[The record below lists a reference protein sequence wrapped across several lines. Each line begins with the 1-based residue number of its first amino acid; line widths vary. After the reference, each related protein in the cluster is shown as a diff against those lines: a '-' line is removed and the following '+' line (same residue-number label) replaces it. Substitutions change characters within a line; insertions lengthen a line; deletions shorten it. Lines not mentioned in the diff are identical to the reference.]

1 MPKRKYSY
9 QLSSFVRR
17 LRSRPSS
24 SFSSVRKYV
33 GSRRT
38 GGKRISGSRAYSL
51 GKYNLHS
58 YIRWATPD
66 TLSINVGASQG
77 NYSKAFS
84 LSETINASEL
94 TALYDQYQV
103 VGVKL
108 MFKLMNSPDATS
120 TVPNVSNVTSGTQQT
135 NNMYPKLWFSRDYD
149 NIATE
154 TVDELRQRN
163 TTKCKVMRPNSMIS
177 FYVRPALRNQVYLDG
192 VTTATSPMW
201 KQWLDCSNSTVPYYG
216 CKFAF
221 DCEGLNVTNNPYQ
234 FRVEYKYYLKFKNA
248 R

>member
-1 MPKRKYSY
+1 MSSVDRKFAMWSGSNRKRARSMAG
-9 QLSSFVRR
+9 VIARR
-17 LRSRPSS
+17 R
-24 SFSSVRKYV
+24 FSSRK
-33 GSRRT
+33 GF
-38 GGKRISGSRAYSL
+38 RAYKLRTKSIGL
-51 GKYNLHS
+51 AKYNLHS

-77 NYSKAFS
+77 NYSKAFA

-108 MFKLMNSPDATS
+108 MFKLMNNPDGAS
-120 TVPNVSNVTSGTQQT
+120 TVPNTGASSSGQQA

-149 NIATE
+149 NISTE

-177 FYVRPALRNQVYLDG
+177 FYIRPALRNQVYLDG
-192 VTTATSPMW
+192 VTTATSPIW

-221 DCEGLNVTNNPYQ
+221 DCEGINVTNQSYQ

>member
-1 MPKRKYSY
+1 M
-9 QLSSFVRR
+9 
-17 LRSRPSS
+17 
-24 SFSSVRKYV
+24 SSVDRKFAMW
-33 GSRRT
+33 
-38 GGKRISGSRAYSL
+38 SGSNRKRARLAGVVARRRYSSRKGFRAYKL
-51 GKYNLHS
+51 RTKTIGLAKYNLHS
-58 YIRWATPD
+58 YIRWGNPD
-66 TLSINVGASQG
+66 TLTVNVGASQG

-103 VGVKL
+103 CGVKI
-108 MFKLMNSPDATS
+108 MFKLMNNPDAAI
-120 TVPNVSNVTSGTQQT
+120 TVPMSSGANYSN
-135 NNMYPKLWFSRDYD
+135 NLYPKLWFSRDYD
-149 NIATE
+149 NISTE

-177 FYVRPALRNQVYLDG
+177 FYVRPAIRNQVYLDG
-192 VTTATSPMW
+192 VTTATSPIW

-216 CKFAF
+216 IKFSF
-221 DCEGLNVTNNPYQ
+221 DCDGVNVTNNPYQ